1 LKLGPGVSPA
11 LTAGLFAWYGT
22 CSYTGSLCGEA
33 CIFPLKLKGKGVFRL
48 RKRFARIAIGL
59 AIVLVFLGHAAGYY
73 PVPLL
78 ANLES
83 IAYDTRLR
91 LTMPG
96 TAYTGIAILDIDEKS
111 LAEREYG
118 GEGHW
123 PWPRDR
129 LALLL
134 DKLFD
139 RYEVLIVG
147 FDVVF
152 AERDESSGIRV
163 LERLSEQELR
173 HVPEFQA
180 ELKRIRPKLRY
191 DDIFAGKMRG
201 RRVVLGYVFSNASA
215 GRVQRKGL
223 LPQPVFGN
231 GAFAKRP
238 IYTTSWNSYA
248 ANLEPFQKSAGSAGH
263 FNSITDD
270 DGIVRRVPMLAE
282 FGGAYYEPLSLAMV
296 RTLFDLRSVRPVFPD
311 EAYTSPHYAG
321 LEWLQVGSLR
331 IPLDETA
338 SALVPYRGRQGS
350 FPYFSLVDVL
360 HERLPIAELKGKI
373 ALVGATAPGLL
384 DLRATPVGP
393 TYPGVEIHANL
404 IAGILDGAI
413 KQRPPYVLAAEF
425 ILLLT
430 SGVAMALLLPFL
442 SPLVSTVTTA
452 GILVLVV
459 AANIAVFHYGNL
471 VLPVA
476 SGLLMI
482 LALYIFNMG
491 YGFFVE
497 ARGVKRITNLFGQYV
512 PPEIVEQ
519 MARNPDRF
527 DMAPRAQELS
537 VLFSDVR
544 GFTTISE
551 SLSPEDLS
559 TYINEYLTTMSLV
572 IRERHRGTLD
582 KYIGDAIMAF
592 WGAPVA
598 DPKHATK
605 AVLAALEMQRE
616 VRTLNEKFKAKG
628 WPTFKIG
635 IGVNSGV
642 MRVGDMGSKIRRA
655 YTVMGDAV
663 NLGSRLE
670 GITKE
675 YGADIIVGEG
685 TKNLLSG
692 FVLRELDRV
701 RVKGKDEPVTIYEP
715 VGLASEIDQPTLDE
729 INAWNQALKK
739 YRAQDWDMAEER
751 LLRLSQAAGARAEL
765 YDLFLARV
773 SAFRENPP
781 PPDWDGV
788 LTFETK

>member
-1 LKLGPGVSPA
+1 M
-11 LTAGLFAWYGT
+11 
-22 CSYTGSLCGEA
+22 
-33 CIFPLKLKGKGVFRL
+33 
-48 RKRFARIAIGL
+48 RKRLTRISIGL
-59 AIVLVFLGHAAGYY
+59 AIVLVFLGHAAGFYAL
-73 PVPLL
+73 PLL

-83 IAYDTRLR
+83 IAYDSRVR

-96 TAYTGIAILDIDEKS
+96 TVYTGIAILDIDEKS
-111 LAEREYG
+111 LAEREDG

-129 LALLL
+129 LAVLL
-134 DKLFD
+134 DKLFE

-163 LERLSEQELR
+163 LDRLGAQQLRDVPQFQTELAR
-173 HVPEFQA
+173 
-180 ELKRIRPKLRY
+180 LRPKLRY
-191 DDIFAGKMRG
+191 DDIFASQMKG
-201 RRVVLGYVFSNASA
+201 RRVVLGYVFSNAA
-215 GRVQRKGL
+215 RGRVQQKGR
-223 LPQPVFGN
+223 LPQPVFPRD
-231 GAFAKRP
+231 AFAKKP
-238 IYTTSWNSYA
+238 ILTTSWDGYT
-248 ANLEPFQKSAGSAGH
+248 ANLARLQKSAASAGH

-282 FGGAYYEPLSLAMV
+282 FRGAYYEPLSLAMV
-296 RTLFDLRSVRPVFPD
+296 RALLDLRSVNAVFPD
-311 EAYTSPHYAG
+311 EAYTSPRYAG

-331 IPLDETA
+331 IPLDDTA

-360 HERLPIAELKGKI
+360 NERVPVADLKGKI
-373 ALVGATAPGLL
+373 TLVGATAPGLL

-404 IAGILDGAI
+404 IAGMLDGSI
-413 KQRPPYVLAAEF
+413 KQRPPYVVAAEF
-425 ILLLT
+425 MLLLA
-430 SGVAMALLLPFL
+430 SGVLIALLLPFL
-442 SPLVSTVTTA
+442 SPLVSTITIITVLA
-452 GILVLVV
+452 LVI
-459 AANIAVFHYGNL
+459 AANVTVFHYGNV
-471 VLPVA
+471 VLPLA

-482 LALYIFNMG
+482 LMLYMFNMG

-497 ARGVKRITNLFGQYV
+497 ARGVKRITGLFGQYV
-512 PPEIVEQ
+512 PPEIVDQ

-527 DMAPRAQELS
+527 SMAPRAQELS

-551 SLSPEDLS
+551 SLTPDDLS
-559 TYINEYLTTMSLV
+559 VYINEYLTTMSLV
-572 IRERHRGTLD
+572 IREQHQGTLD

-598 DPKHATK
+598 EPEHAKK
-605 AVLAALEMQRE
+605 AVLAAMGMQRE
-616 VRTLNEKFKAKG
+616 ARLLNDRFRAKG

-642 MRVGDMGSKIRRA
+642 MRVGDMGSKLRRA

-675 YGADIIVGEG
+675 YGADILIGER

-715 VGLASEIDQPTLDE
+715 VGLVGEVDQPALDD
-729 INAWNQALKK
+729 INMWNEVLVD
-739 YRAQDWDMAEER
+739 YRAQRWDRAEEQ
-751 LLRLSQAAGARAEL
+751 LRKLRQAGSRAEL
-765 YDLFLARV
+765 YDVFLTRI
-773 SAFRENPP
+773 SAFRKNPP
-781 PPDWDGV
+781 GPNWDGV
-788 LTFETK
+788 VTFETK